1 MERYWCIRGGLGE
14 GGMRN
19 SRRVGM
25 RGVGEG
31 GGDVVGVVKV
41 DLHDFGPAG

>member
-19 SRRVGM
+19 SRRVGCEVAEKAVAM
-25 RGVGEG
+25 
-31 GGDVVGVVKV
+31 
-41 DLHDFGPAG
+41 L